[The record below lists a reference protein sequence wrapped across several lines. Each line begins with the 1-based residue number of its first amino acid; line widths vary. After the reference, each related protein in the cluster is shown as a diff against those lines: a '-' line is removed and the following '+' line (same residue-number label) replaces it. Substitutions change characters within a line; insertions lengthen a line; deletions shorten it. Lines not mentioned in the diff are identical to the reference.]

1 MAGLHNEVLPHSRGT
16 IETWGSDPS
25 SAPIAVL
32 AVHGRGQGP
41 GYMRM
46 LFERIDVDAFIAA
59 PAADDA
65 SWYPA
70 SFLRPLEENQPGLD
84 GGIAAIERALQLLQE
99 AGFGTERVV
108 LAGFSQGACLL
119 SHFLLGGR
127 LGEQP
132 RRFAGALLLT
142 GGYQGPDDAPRPEP
156 VAALAGLP
164 VLMSLGSRDPWVPL
178 ARAEQTRDALEAS
191 GAHVELLVF
200 EGDEHIVSDEAVR
213 ASRRLI
219 EAASSTASH

>member
-99 AGFGTERVV
+99 HLHRLRVEV
-108 LAGFSQGACLL
+108 
-119 SHFLLGGR
+119 HPR
-127 LGEQP
+127 ELGE
-132 RRFAGALLLT
+132 ALRVDL
-142 GGYQGPDDAPRPEP
+142 
-156 VAALAGLP
+156 AALA
-164 VLMSLGSRDPWVPL
+164 
-178 ARAEQTRDALEAS
+178 AEQLPK
-191 GAHVELLVF
+191 ELLELVL
-200 EGDEHIVSDEAVR
+200 GAAILVCHI
-213 ASRRLI
+213 SRLSALHRCRHLR
-219 EAASSTASH
+219 